1 MGLLQ
6 YDKAFLDSISESGTS
21 TDRGMVVMDAIDDDD
36 LDQLRRHMA
45 ETEGD
50 MFRAASGASRPYEY
64 RPRQTLQ
71 TFADG
76 DDSEEAV
83 FAFGCK

>member
-6 YDKAFLDSISESGTS
+6 HDKAFLDSISESGTS
-21 TDRGMVVMDAIDDDD
+21 TDRGMVVMDAIDEDD

-50 MFRAASGASRPYEY
+50 MFRAACGPSRTEY
-64 RPRQTLQ
+64 RPRQSRQ
-71 TFADG
+71 AFAAD
-76 DDSEEAV
+76 DDSEEAI
-83 FAFGCK
+83 FAAGCK